1 MKMSKLKL
9 RHAMVV
15 GVLGVGPYLAGV
27 VYAAPTEVVIYG
39 ESGLA
44 YAFLG
49 NKEVAP
55 TQTSE
60 PIPTV
65 TEGSSTGSQ
74 SVLNAYAA
82 TAEAER
88 KFGADASNV
97 PFKLSFKY
105 TPNGKDSSIGAIQKD
120 DQGVDLIAID
130 FPLTLADYKAFIDN
144 GPVKT
149 RRESIVQTPVMAHSI
164 AIVFSNSDLDGQDSV
179 NIATGDLAKVFAG
192 EITDWKNLP
201 LRNGSGALIS
211 LPSRPIK
218 LSVPEGRNGD
228 TFGLFNYLNRRKP
241 ILQGDRYFTVH
252 TVFSVST
259 ATAQDS
265 SKRPTVIEG
274 RNANDVVIKTNQNNG
289 AIGYVVAAAA
299 VSSRYFLVDGQDPFK
314 GMLTPLLLPSSAY
327 VTDQADND
335 TVQAST
341 SATRGAMNFSSIPN
355 IPEGSNGLM
364 TIVKP
369 ENYPTD
375 RYPIK
380 NISYLVSHR
389 AGHITDDKVQAIKGL
404 FGVFNSGSGYRDQ
417 NINSLKYIST
427 VKDQGYAWIDGI
439 NPRLTTAENALK
451 K

>member
-1 MKMSKLKL
+1 MKVFRSKF
-9 RHAMVV
+9 RSAMFV
-15 GVLGVGPYLAGV
+15 GVLGVGSYFSGAAC
-27 VYAAPTEVVIYG
+27 AAPTEVVIYG

-49 NKEVAP
+49 NKEIAP
-55 TQTSE
+55 SQTSE

-65 TEGSSTGSQ
+65 TEDSSTGSQ
-74 SVLNAYAA
+74 SVLNAYAV

-105 TPNGKDSSIGAIQKD
+105 TPNGKASSVGAIQKD

-130 FPLTLADYKAFIDN
+130 FPLTLAEYKTFIDN

-149 RRESIVQTPVMAHSI
+149 RRESIIQTPVMAHSI
-164 AIVFSNSDLDGQDSV
+164 AIIFSNSDLEGQDSV
-179 NIATGDLAKVFAG
+179 NIATADLAKVFAG

-201 LRNGSGALIS
+201 LRNGSGALIN

-218 LSVPEGRNGD
+218 LSAPQGQNGD

-241 ILQGDRYFTVH
+241 ILQGDRYFTVS
-252 TVFSVST
+252 TIFNSST
-259 ATAQDS
+259 ATAQDP
-265 SKRPTVIEG
+265 SKRPSVIEG
-274 RNANDVVIKTNQNNG
+274 RNANDVVIRTNQNNG

-299 VSSRYFLVDGQDPFK
+299 ISSRYFLVDGQDPFK

-327 VTDQADND
+327 VTDQGAND
-335 TVQAST
+335 TNQPST
-341 SATRGAMNFSSIPN
+341 SVTRGALNVSSIPN
-355 IPEGSNGLM
+355 VPEGSSGLM

-380 NISYLVSHR
+380 NISYLVTHR
-389 AGHITDDKVQAIKGL
+389 SGHITDDKVQAIRGL
-404 FGVFNSGSGYRDQ
+404 LAVFNSGSGYRDQ
-417 NINSLKYIST
+417 NTNSTKYIST
-427 VKDQGYAWIDGI
+427 VKDQGYAWLDGI
-439 NPRLTTAENALK
+439 NPRLSTAENALK